1 MEVIAE
7 CVFNMKLDA
16 SAEENE
22 RFMQNAIS
30 ALNPAVNKS
39 SLVIVP
45 CNTSSN
51 YRLRYK
57 STKA

>member
-7 CVFNMKLDA
+7 CVFDMKLDA

-22 RFMQNAIS
+22 LFMQNAIS

-39 SLVIVP
+39 PLVLVP
-45 CNTSSN
+45 CNISH
-51 YRLRYK
+51 
-57 STKA
+57 

>member
-7 CVFNMKLDA
+7 CVFDMKLDA

-39 SLVIVP
+39 PLVVVP
-45 CNTSSN
+45 CNTSSH
-51 YRLRYK
+51 
-57 STKA
+57 